1 MELAPDGSKPRG
13 ESTGGSRP
21 TALSLAAR
29 VREKVYDQHR
39 VGPPRKWGPQ
49 GSAHYL
55 C

>member
-29 VREKVYDQHR
+29 VREKVYMISIEWARPESGDQR
-39 VGPPRKWGPQ
+39 RD
-49 GSAHYL
+49 YL